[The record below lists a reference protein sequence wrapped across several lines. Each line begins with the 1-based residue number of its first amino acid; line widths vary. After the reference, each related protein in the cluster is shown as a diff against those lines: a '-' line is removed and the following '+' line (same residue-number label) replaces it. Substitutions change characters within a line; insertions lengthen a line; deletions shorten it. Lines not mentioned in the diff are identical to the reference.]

1 MATESSAQTSKK
13 SRKPRANSKSEAV
26 RAYLKRKPNAGPTEI
41 AKALKKKGIN
51 ISPAHVSNVKA
62 ALRKQGEGSG
72 ANGRS
77 AGANGRAGRR
87 GRRASGDA
95 VSLGSL
101 LAARRFA
108 ESVGGVDRAAE
119 LLDALTK
126 LQK

>member
-1 MATESSAQTSKK
+1 MATVAKETKPTT
-13 SRKPRANSKSEAV
+13 RKPRAKSKSGAV
-26 RAYLKRKPNAGPTEI
+26 RAYLKKKPDAGPTEV
-41 AKALKKKGIN
+41 ANALKKKGIN

-62 ALRKQGEGSG
+62 ALRKRAEGSSG
-72 ANGRS
+72 VART

-87 GRRASGDA
+87 GRRSSSDS

-108 ESVGGVDRAAE
+108 ESVGGVDCAAE

-126 LQK
+126 LQR

>member
-1 MATESSAQTSKK
+1 MTTEKETKPK
-13 SRKPRANSKSEAV
+13 TRKTRSKSKSGAV
-26 RAYLKRKPNAGPTEI
+26 RAYLKIKPDAGPTEI
-41 AKALKKKGIN
+41 ARALKRKGIQ

-62 ALRKQGEGSG
+62 ALRKRGERAGPSGGS
-72 ANGRS
+72 S
-77 AGANGRAGRR
+77 SSNGRAGRR
-87 GRRASGDA
+87 GRRGASDA

-126 LQK
+126 LQR